1 MIILKKGERADPLWG
16 IETEYITD
24 EQIEALKSGRRLWLS
39 VNDEYAVV
47 IKYKGGKHENNRS
60 NKAVTLAD

>member
-16 IETEYITD
+16 METEYITD

-47 IKYKGGKHENNRS
+47 IKYKGGDAE
-60 NKAVTLAD
+60 